1 MRTGWE
7 GLRPIPVEN
16 SRPEKFAQRRRDR
29 RDDGLRGGA
38 GAEGWK
44 CACRS
49 FAQMWGV
56 GWRAACHRLPFV
68 SSEVE
73 TPIGRTLGLRG
84 ISTSLDAN
92 GLGGLTAY
100 TGRKQSSREIRAEA
114 QRSQRRLFTRRRGA
128 AERLVRAGRPV
139 FRSGDAAYCNVSERK
154 PLGGGRVSPRLRVS
168 LYSGL
173 S

>member
-1 MRTGWE
+1 MSA
-7 GLRPIPVEN
+7 L
-16 SRPEKFAQRRRDR
+16 
-29 RDDGLRGGA
+29 
-38 GAEGWK
+38 
-44 CACRS
+44 
-49 FAQMWGV
+49 
-56 GWRAACHRLPFV
+56 GWRADVPLFPFV

-139 FRSGDAAYCNVSERK
+139 FRSGDADSCNVSESK
-154 PLGGGRVSPRLRVS
+154 PLGGERSSPLLRVALYPGPPSPSSTPAQTS
-168 LYSGL
+168 LP
-173 S
+173 